1 MSGKKFSINST
12 TEQIENFK
20 DVKGDFNASHGQVL
34 EYLLAINT
42 PKIAPTG
49 AQKIERTILQYL
61 YLGHDR
67 RITQTDIQRTTG
79 ANLNTIKK
87 VIALYK
93 DEIDNF
99 NNNLDNE

>member
-12 TEQIENFK
+12 IEQIEKFK
-20 DVKGDFNASHGQVL
+20 AVKGDTNASHGQTL
-34 EYLLAINT
+34 EYLLAVNM

-49 AQKIERTILQYL
+49 AQKIEQTILQYL

-93 DEIDNF
+93 EEIDNF
-99 NNNLDNE
+99 NNSLGNE